1 MDTEYIAAL
10 DDADNQ
16 QDETLSKTQ
25 AFAPPS
31 LSGSQLKQLELLQ
44 HLSLYSELLI
54 LVCADKGMGKTFIAN
69 ALLASRETPDQSLML
84 EGDFSLTYLDIL
96 HNIAQF
102 LDLADLADD
111 IEGIEQQ
118 IISRCLQITEEEQGS
133 VLLIVDHAEQLPDEV
148 LEDINQLALLAPN
161 ALHIMLLGPKGFD
174 GKLLALA
181 EPQAPFHMMD
191 IEPLSEDEADV
202 ILLEQF
208 PEQEWE
214 AEQADFIIKQSAGNP
229 GKILHLANQLLN
241 KTEPLSEASKFPV
254 THVTAIVLVALV
266 LIGAYF
272 YQNSTPLNTTGSV
285 AEDLQVGT
293 IQAED
298 VKSNTGLSQVDDS
311 EIDSSEVDSSDVNGS
326 ISTASIQESTIE
338 NVASVD
344 NVAPLAETS
353 QAEIAAS
360 EEVDFN
366 FPKSDS
372 ASDQSVPQEPIV
384 EAETLTAKESVEVGI
399 AASKA
404 QKNIYSVNEQQ
415 LMSAPSSAF
424 VIQLFGSFSAK
435 NSKTFLNAHETDG
448 ISLLQYEGEYQN
460 KPWHVVIAGPF
471 ESKPLALEAFKKLS
485 SRLRDQKPW
494 VRSISDIQ
502 TVLRNRK

>member
-1 MDTEYIAAL
+1 MDTEYMAAL

-16 QDETLSKTQ
+16 ESELLSKTQ

-96 HNIAQF
+96 HNFAQF

-118 IISRCLQITEEEQGS
+118 IIARCLQITEEEQGS
-133 VLLIVDHAEQLPDEV
+133 VLLIVDQAEQLPDEV

-191 IEPLSEDEADV
+191 IEPLSDDEADV

-208 PEQEWE
+208 PGQEWE
-214 AEQADFIIKQSAGNP
+214 AEQADFIIQQSAGNP
-229 GKILHLANQLLN
+229 GKILHLAQQLLT
-241 KTEPLSEASKFPV
+241 KAEPLPEATKFPV
-254 THVTAIVLVALV
+254 THFAAIVLVALV

-272 YQNSTPLNTTGSV
+272 YQNSTSSNTIDSV
-285 AEDLQVGT
+285 VETSQIEVM
-293 IQAED
+293 QAEA
-298 VKSNTGLSQVDDS
+298 VKANAGQVNADLSQA
-311 EIDSSEVDSSDVNGS
+311 ESSEAEGS
-326 ISTASIQESTIE
+326 ISIPAASATNGNIE
-338 NVASVD
+338 NAVPVD
-344 NVAPLAETS
+344 DVAPIAEVY
-353 QAEIAAS
+353 QAEVAGS
-360 EEVDFN
+360 EDEVDFN
-366 FPKSDS
+366 FPASDIAGAKS
-372 ASDQSVPQEPIV
+372 ASLEPAAVTEALSSSEPLVEKVTAPQAPKV
-384 EAETLTAKESVEVGI
+384 S
-399 AASKA
+399 
-404 QKNIYSVNEQQ
+404 YSADEQE
-415 LMSAPSSAF
+415 LMSAANSAF
-424 VIQLFGSFSAK
+424 VIQLFGSFNVK
-435 NSKTFLNAHETDG
+435 NSKTFQDAHETDS
-448 ISLLQYEGEYQN
+448 IRLLQYEGEHQN

-471 ESKPLALEAFKKLS
+471 KSKPLALEASKKLS

-494 VRSISDIQ
+494 IRSISDIQ

>member
-1 MDTEYIAAL
+1 MDTEYMAAL

-16 QDETLSKTQ
+16 EKESLSKIQ

-96 HNIAQF
+96 HNCVQF

-118 IISRCLQITEEEQGS
+118 IITRCLQITEEEQGS
-133 VLLIVDHAEQLPDEV
+133 VLLIVDQAEQLPDEV

-161 ALHIMLLGPKGFD
+161 ALHVMLLGPKGFD
-174 GKLLALA
+174 NKLLALA

-191 IEPLSEDEADV
+191 IEPLSDDEADV

-208 PEQEWE
+208 PGQEWE
-214 AEQADFIIKQSAGNP
+214 AEQADFIIQQSSGNP
-229 GKILHLANQLLN
+229 GKILHLAQQLLT
-241 KTEPLSEASKFPV
+241 KTEPLPEATKFPV
-254 THVTAIVLVALV
+254 THFAAIVLVALV

-272 YQNSTPLNTTGSV
+272 YQNSLSSNTADSV
-285 AEDLQVGT
+285 IETSHVDAPQTEAVLAKVGQVNADLK
-293 IQAED
+293 QAE
-298 VKSNTGLSQVDDS
+298 GS
-311 EIDSSEVDSSDVNGS
+311 EISGLVKTPDVLLPESDVAIITEVN
-326 ISTASIQESTIE
+326 
-338 NVASVD
+338 
-344 NVAPLAETS
+344 
-353 QAEIAAS
+353 QAEVAGS
-360 EEVDFN
+360 DDVDFN
-366 FPKSDS
+366 FP
-372 ASDQSVPQEPIV
+372 ASDAASEKVSSLKPVVIT
-384 EAETLTAKESVEVGI
+384 ETLSSNESVVTKVAVPKKPEI
-399 AASKA
+399 SYTAD
-404 QKNIYSVNEQQ
+404 EQQ
-415 LMSAPSSAF
+415 LMSGPNTDF
-424 VIQLFGSFSAK
+424 VIQLFGSFNAK
-435 NSKTFLNAHETDG
+435 NSKTFQSAHETDG
-448 ISLLQYEGEYQN
+448 ISLLQYEGEHQN

-471 ESKPLALEAFKKLS
+471 KSKALALKESKKLS

-494 VRSISDIQ
+494 IRSISDIQ
-502 TVLRNRK
+502 AVLRNRK

>member
-16 QDETLSKTQ
+16 QDETLSKAQ
-25 AFAPPS
+25 ACAPPS

-181 EPQAPFHMMD
+181 GPQAPFHMMD

-229 GKILHLANQLLN
+229 GKILHLAKQLLN

-272 YQNSTPLNTTGSV
+272 YQNSTPLNTTDSV
-285 AEDLQVGT
+285 GEDLQVST
-293 IQAED
+293 IQSED
-298 VKSNTGLSQVDDS
+298 VNSNTGLSQVDGS
-311 EIDSSEVDSSDVNGS
+311 EIDSSDVNGS

-366 FPKSDS
+366 FPKADS
-372 ASDQSVPQEPIV
+372 ASDQGVPREPIE
-384 EAETLTAKESVEVGI
+384 EAETLTAKESVVAGI
-399 AASKA
+399 AAPKA
-404 QKNIYSVNEQQ
+404 QKNIYSANEQQ

-471 ESKPLALEAFKKLS
+471 ESKPLALEASKKLS

>member
-1 MDTEYIAAL
+1 MDTEYMAAL
-10 DDADNQ
+10 DDADDQEN
-16 QDETLSKTQ
+16 ESKNNTPF
-25 AFAPPS
+25 FAPPS
-31 LSGSQLKQLELLQ
+31 LSESQLKQLEMLQ

-84 EGDFSLTYLDIL
+84 EGDFSLTYLDVL
-96 HNIAQF
+96 HNFAQF

-111 IEGIEQQ
+111 IESIEQQ
-118 IISRCLQITEEEQGS
+118 VIARCLQVTEEEQGS
-133 VLLIVDHAEQLPDEV
+133 VLLIVDQAEQLPDEV

-191 IEPLSEDEADV
+191 IEPLSDDEADV

-208 PEQEWE
+208 PGQEWE
-214 AEQADFIIKQSAGNP
+214 AEQADFIIKQSAGSP
-229 GKILHLANQLLN
+229 GKILHLAQQLLT
-241 KTEPLSEASKFPV
+241 KTEPLPEASKFPV
-254 THVTAIVLVALV
+254 THFAAIVLVALV

-272 YQNSTPLNTTGSV
+272 YQNSTSSNTTSPV
-285 AEDLQVGT
+285 VEALPIEA
-293 IQAED
+293 IQAE
-298 VKSNTGLSQVDDS
+298 
-311 EIDSSEVDSSDVNGS
+311 SSEVGGS
-326 ISTASIQESTIE
+326 ALTPAGSTINSTLEDTAS
-338 NVASVD
+338 VGD
-344 NVAPLAETS
+344 VAPISEVN
-353 QAEIAAS
+353 QAEVESS
-360 EEVDFN
+360 EDEVDFN
-366 FPKSDS
+366 FPASDIAGAKS
-372 ASDQSVPQEPIV
+372 ASLESAAVTEALSSSEPLVAKVTAPQVPKV
-384 EAETLTAKESVEVGI
+384 S
-399 AASKA
+399 
-404 QKNIYSVNEQQ
+404 YSADEQQ

-424 VIQLFGSFSAK
+424 VIQLFGSFNVK
-435 NSKTFLNAHETDG
+435 NSKTFQNAHETDG
-448 ISLLQYEGEYQN
+448 TRLLQYEGEYQN

-471 ESKPLALEAFKKLS
+471 NSKPLALEASKKLS